1 MVDKETIQEISQKIK
16 ATADREKIEIIAE
29 AEKQSNIMKGE
40 GEASRNTILNE
51 AFAQD
56 PEFFEFIRSMEAY
69 ADTFKDGSTT
79 MVISPDSD
87 FFEYFENSDGND
99 Q

>member
-1 MVDKETIQEISQKIK
+1 
-16 ATADREKIEIIAE
+16 
-29 AEKQSNIMKGE
+29 MKGE
-40 GEASRNTILNE
+40 GEASRNTILNQ

-69 ADTFKDGSTT
+69 SDTFKDGSTT

-87 FFEYFENSDGND
+87 FFEYFENSDGNN
-99 Q
+99 